1 MYMYMYCC
9 RVSGTCTSNTEYMI
23 YKFILVMQDLFF
35 FWGGGGLTSFVSF
48 VVYTT
53 TRQSAVLS
61 ITWTSHVMPV
71 HTLYK
76 LLEDRTVSKY
86 WPTITRTLVEGVPGA
101 RVGTFRILLAALV
114 FFVPLSHWTTVS
126 HGFLQIALP
135 VWPAVSGIHWVRKE
149 LFMIALIWKNHIK
162 RTVIYLLYI
171 GSQKEVFNTH
181 KSFFLVI
188 HQWNLVFVS
197 C

>member
-1 MYMYMYCC
+1 MADHLSFIA
-9 RVSGTCTSNTEYMI
+9 RVVYEVFGEWQI
-23 YKFILVMQDLFF
+23 EFR
-35 FWGGGGLTSFVSF
+35 LTYSFVSF

-135 VWPAVSGIHWVRKE
+135 V
-149 LFMIALIWKNHIK
+149 
-162 RTVIYLLYI
+162 
-171 GSQKEVFNTH
+171 
-181 KSFFLVI
+181 
-188 HQWNLVFVS
+188 
-197 C
+197 

>member
-23 YKFILVMQDLFF
+23 YKFILVMQDDFF
-35 FWGGGGLTSFVSF
+35 FGGGCLTSFVSF

-181 KSFFLVI
+181 KSFFFVI

>member
-1 MYMYMYCC
+1 
-9 RVSGTCTSNTEYMI
+9 
-23 YKFILVMQDLFF
+23 MQDLLGG
-35 FWGGGGLTSFVSF
+35 WGVGVCLTSFVSF

-86 WPTITRTLVEGVPGA
+86 WPTITWTLVEGVPGA

-135 VWPAVSGIHWVRKE
+135 VWPAVPGIHWVRKE

-181 KSFFLVI
+181 KSFFFVI

>member
-23 YKFILVMQDLFF
+23 YKFILVMQDNFF
-35 FWGGGGLTSFVSF
+35 FGGGGCLTSFVSF

-135 VWPAVSGIHWVRKE
+135 VWPAVPGIHWVRKE

-181 KSFFLVI
+181 KSLFL
-188 HQWNLVFVS
+188 
-197 C
+197 

>member
-1 MYMYMYCC
+1 
-9 RVSGTCTSNTEYMI
+9 MI
-23 YKFILVMQDLFF
+23 YKFILVMQDFFEFFF
-35 FWGGGGLTSFVSF
+35 FWGGGLTSFVSF

-135 VWPAVSGIHWVRKE
+135 V
-149 LFMIALIWKNHIK
+149 
-162 RTVIYLLYI
+162 
-171 GSQKEVFNTH
+171 
-181 KSFFLVI
+181 
-188 HQWNLVFVS
+188 
-197 C
+197 

>member
-1 MYMYMYCC
+1 MYMYCC

-35 FWGGGGLTSFVSF
+35 FGGGGCLTSFVSF

-135 VWPAVSGIHWVRKE
+135 V
-149 LFMIALIWKNHIK
+149 
-162 RTVIYLLYI
+162 
-171 GSQKEVFNTH
+171 
-181 KSFFLVI
+181 
-188 HQWNLVFVS
+188 
-197 C
+197 

>member
-23 YKFILVMQDLFF
+23 YKFILVMQDDFF
-35 FWGGGGLTSFVSF
+35 LGGGGLTSFVSF

-86 WPTITRTLVEGVPGA
+86 WPTITGTLVEGVPGA

-171 GSQKEVFNTH
+171 GSQKKVFNTH
-181 KSFFLVI
+181 KSFFFVI

>member
-23 YKFILVMQDLFF
+23 YKFTLVMQDLFF
-35 FWGGGGLTSFVSF
+35 GGGCLTSFVSF

-162 RTVIYLLYI
+162 WTVIYLLYI

-181 KSFFLVI
+181 KSFFFVI